1 MLCVFTCACSQYLTW
16 WEEYLFVSI
25 WLLIEKLYYIFTYL
39 EEISDL
45 TEQLGEN
52 VKAIHELEKTKKQTE
67 TEKTEIQ
74 TALEEA
80 EVTWRKINQFFTL
93 WHIPMFINVFLFL
106 SVLQASLEHEES
118 KILRVQL
125 ELTQVKGEVDRRLA
139 EKDEEIEQMKRNH
152 QRIVETMQSA
162 LDAETRS
169 KNDAMRIR
177 KKMETDLNEMEI
189 QLSHANRQA
198 AEGQKQLRNIQAHL
212 KVKYCSLAASAQE
225 Y

>member
-1 MLCVFTCACSQYLTW
+1 M
-16 WEEYLFVSI
+16 I
-25 WLLIEKLYYIFTYL
+25 
-39 EEISDL
+39 
-45 TEQLGEN
+45 EQLGEN
-52 VKAIHELEKTKKQTE
+52 GKAIHELEKTKKQTE

-80 EVTWRKINQFFTL
+80 EVTWRNIKKLFTL
-93 WHIPMFINVFLFL
+93 GISFFFWHIPMALNVFIFV
-106 SVLQASLEHEES
+106 SVWVQASLEHEES

-125 ELTQVKGEVDRRLA
+125 ELAQVKGEFDRRLS

-152 QRIVETMQSA
+152 QRIVEAMQSA

-198 AEGQKQLRNIQAHL
+198 AEAQKQLRNMQAHL
-212 KVKYCSLAASAQE
+212 KVK
-225 Y
+225 

>member
-1 MLCVFTCACSQYLTW
+1 MLCLFTCACSQYLTW

-52 VKAIHELEKTKKQTE
+52 GKAIHELEKTKKQTE

-212 KVKYCSLAASAQE
+212 KVEYCSLAASAQE